1 MKGGQNLRELQE
13 KAKLEVSLTPCLVC
27 GKRITDGFYGRW
39 HVEEHVNSGT
49 CSKRCNTILEAREK
63 YPEHPAE
70 AFERTHKL

>member
-13 KAKLEVSLTPCLVC
+13 KAKLEVRLTPCLVC

-49 CSKRCNTILEAREK
+49 CSKTCNTLYTEK
-63 YPEHPAE
+63 RNALYQVQDGHQAQ
-70 AFERTHKL
+70 